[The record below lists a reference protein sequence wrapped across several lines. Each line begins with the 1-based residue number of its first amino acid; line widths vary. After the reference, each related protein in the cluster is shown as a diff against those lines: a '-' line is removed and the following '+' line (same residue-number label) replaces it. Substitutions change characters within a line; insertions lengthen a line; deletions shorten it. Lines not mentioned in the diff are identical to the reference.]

1 MLLPVSELLFHTS
14 LVPQAFM
21 LLPLVTHRRD
31 VASVSCILSLLL
43 GEAGTAGHDH
53 PSNQRAFLI

>member
-14 LVPQAFM
+14 LLPQAFM

-31 VASVSCILSLLL
+31 VASVSCILSLLPGA
-43 GEAGTAGHDH
+43 GEELVTIIPAIKEH
-53 PSNQRAFLI
+53 F